1 MHTDTDSSHKKK
13 QTVTHI
19 TGELPR
25 HSAVRRGGYQQNARE
40 AQRNAERR
48 NAEQHSTEQHSKR
61 RAQQTVC
68 DGSVRLQR
76 NTA

>member
-1 MHTDTDSSHKKK
+1 MNTNL
-13 QTVTHI
+13 
-19 TGELPR
+19 ELDERVPETENTETM
-25 HSAVRRGGYQQNARE
+25 SNFQDEPQQNARE